1 MSQHTAK
8 NTVTRIAGDD
18 KHAANRRV
26 LLTAIGVTGAT
37 AAAVPNHWLTPL
49 IQSVV
54 LPAHAQT
61 SCVTDS
67 VVGGPLIGNPSG
79 ATTCQAACEAEAAA
93 QNANLCAVEET
104 QDAQGATQCGCS
116 LDLPE

>member
-1 MSQHTAK
+1 MSKQTPNPILA
-8 NTVTRIAGDD
+8 
-18 KHAANRRV
+18 RRK
-26 LLTAIGVTGAT
+26 LLTAIGVTGVAAT
-37 AAAVPNHWLTPL
+37 AAPASWYKPV

-67 VVGGPLIGNPSG
+67 VVGGPLVGNPSG
-79 ATTCQAACEAEAAA
+79 AATCQEACEAEAAA
-93 QNANLCAVEET
+93 QNANLCSVEET

-116 LDLPE
+116 LDLP